1 MEYEVLFKTRH
12 GSHLYGLNHAHSDE
26 DFYTVV
32 RRPKGKR
39 YKWAKQVISDNED
52 SMMVEFPTWLRWCDK
67 GVPQALEAM
76 FAPNPL
82 VDKLGPL
89 RAGYRAGGEARRTYA
104 RTIRN
109 FVEADEFKRRRHA
122 VRLAYNL
129 NGILTY
135 GRFYPTLTLGQRSV
149 ATHMAEEMRG
159 EELLEICHE
168 ISYARRYNGFCG

>member
-1 MEYEVLFKTRH
+1 MYEVLFKTRH
-12 GSHLYGLNHAHSDE
+12 GSHLYGLNHADSDE

-32 RRPKGKR
+32 DRPRGAR
-39 YKWAKQVISDNED
+39 YKWAKQTIVDGED
-52 SMMVEFPTWLRWCDK
+52 SLRVDLPTWLRWCEK

-89 RAGYRAGGEARRTYA
+89 RAGYRAGGEVRRTYA

-109 FVEADEFKRRRHA
+109 FVESDEFKRRRHA

-129 NGILTY
+129 NDILRY
-135 GRFYPTLTLGQRSV
+135 GKFNPHMTPGQIAV
-149 ATHMAEEMRG
+149 ANMLAKGLHG
-159 EELLEICHE
+159 EELLKILNEIA
-168 ISYARRYNGFCG
+168 YR